1 MRNFVYYVNGQF
13 VPAEQGALTLN
24 DVGVV
29 RGYGVFDV
37 LRTYGVTP
45 FRLRDHLRRLQRSAQ
60 QIELALPWSLEEIES
75 IVHKT
80 MQRNDP
86 TDVTIRILVTGGAS
100 ANFLTPGDQPSLVVM
115 LAPIS
120 PANPAH
126 FVDGARL
133 ITVDNQRF
141 MPSVKSI
148 NYIAAIMAQKKARQ
162 AGAVEALYRTAD
174 GLLTECTT
182 SNFFVFRNDRLIT
195 SDVEIL
201 AGITRGVALEIAED
215 IFEIDYRPVR
225 YDELTSADEAFITS
239 TTKEIMPIVLVD
251 DICIGNGQ
259 VGPHTRRLRELF
271 RRVVEIETTAESST
285 TDFDR

>member
-1 MRNFVYYVNGQF
+1 MRNFVYYVNGEF
-13 VPAEQGALTLN
+13 VPAEQGALALN

-45 FRLRDHLRRLQRSAQ
+45 FRLRDHLRRLQRSAE

-75 IVHKT
+75 IVHQT

-100 ANFLTPGDQPSLVVM
+100 ANFLTPGDRPSLVIM
-115 LAPIS
+115 LAPVS
-120 PANPAH
+120 PANPVY

-148 NYIAAIMAQKKARQ
+148 NYIPAIMAQKKARQ

-215 IFEIDYRPVR
+215 IFEIDYRPLR
-225 YDELTSADEAFITS
+225 YDELTNADEAFITS

-251 DICIGNGQ
+251 NICVGNGQ
-259 VGPHTRRLRELF
+259 VGPRTRRLMELF
-271 RRVVEIETTAESST
+271 HRVAEIETTAESHT